1 MRNAGCFIGGNDLSA
16 IGCMKALI
24 DMGYHVPEDISVIGF
39 DDISI
44 ASYFNPKLSTFK
56 NPISLQGITAAK
68 NADRHDR
75 T

>member
-56 NPISLQGITAAK
+56 TPSACRESRLRK